1 MNENMVVRP
10 VSPAPPESQG
20 NMKEVGPQALAPR
33 LAALLPACTGAAEFG
48 ARHRSSHSERAEDW
62 AAVADIPDPDV
73 RGGKIV
79 HALIAYELARY
90 VGLDPEPLD
99 MLHASAKAQKVI
111 DACVRRVTSVYRAE
125 QARGTHPVLL
135 PEYHVDCLAAW
146 ALEGICVGYCDC
158 AIVTDDTIYA
168 YEFKAGTG
176 PIHYAQALGQ
186 CKLYAL
192 GLLGEYGT
200 HSKIVLEVMKPGINF
215 DRGIETT
222 PEELTRWGEETM
234 VPLVHRVMQGERTFR
249 PGQHCNLCP
258 GRPLCRAWVTWLIAS
273 LDSRYE
279 SLATV
284 SPQQAPRL
292 DETEVAELLDL
303 TKDIEACQRP
313 MEEWAVGHIQRGG
326 TIPGFRLAHN
336 PGNLRFSDEVE
347 VRKILEAHGLWAQG
361 QKLRTPHEMRRA
373 IGDETY
379 QRLLSEYAVRSPGR
393 DVLRRDDTV
402 VGGLTQ

>member
-1 MNENMVVRP
+1 
-10 VSPAPPESQG
+10 
-20 NMKEVGPQALAPR
+20 
-33 LAALLPACTGAAEFG
+33 
-48 ARHRSSHSERAEDW
+48 
-62 AAVADIPDPDV
+62 
-73 RGGKIV
+73 
-79 HALIAYELARY
+79 
-90 VGLDPEPLD
+90 
-99 MLHASAKAQKVI
+99 
-111 DACVRRVTSVYRAE
+111 
-125 QARGTHPVLL
+125 
-135 PEYHVDCLAAW
+135 
-146 ALEGICVGYCDC
+146 
-158 AIVTDDTIYA
+158 
-168 YEFKAGTG
+168 
-176 PIHYAQALGQ
+176 
-186 CKLYAL
+186 
-192 GLLGEYGT
+192 
-200 HSKIVLEVMKPGINF
+200 MKPGINF
-215 DRGIETT
+215 DRRVEMTS
-222 PEELTRWGEETM
+222 EELTRWGEETM

>member
-73 RGGKIV
+73 RGGKVV

-99 MLHASAKAQKVI
+99 MLYASAKAQKVI
-111 DACVRRVTSVYRAE
+111 DACVRRVKSVYRAE

-158 AIVTDDTIYA
+158 AIVTDDTIYVIE
-168 YEFKAGTG
+168 YKAGTG
-176 PIHYAQALGQ
+176 PIHYTQVLNQCRLYGLGIIN
-186 CKLYAL
+186 
-192 GLLGEYGT
+192 EYGPRG
-200 HSKIVLEVMKPGINF
+200 KIVLEVMKPGINF
-215 DRGIETT
+215 DRRVEMTS
-222 PEELTRWGEETM
+222 EELTRWGEETM

-249 PGQHCNLCP
+249 PGLHCHLCP
-258 GRPLCRAWVTWLIAS
+258 GRPLCRAWIEQMITMLV
-273 LDSRYE
+273 SRYGRGV
-279 SLATV
+279 TV
-284 SPQQAPRL
+284 SPQQVPKL
-292 DETEVAELLDL
+292 SEQEVSELLGL
-303 TKDIEACQRP
+303 LGDIESCQRP
-313 MEEWAVGHIQRGG
+313 LEEWAVGHIQHGG
-326 TIPGFRLAHN
+326 TIPGYRLGHN
-336 PGNLRFSDEVE
+336 PGNLRFHDEAT
-347 VRKILEAHGLWAQG
+347 VREILEAHGLWERG
-361 QKLRTPHEMRRA
+361 LKLRTPREMRQA
-373 IGDETY
+373 IGDEAY
-379 QRLLSEYAVRSPGR
+379 QMVASYAVRSPGR

-402 VGGLTQ
+402 VGGPAQ

>member
-1 MNENMVVRP
+1 MKEMTVRP
-10 VSPAPPESQG
+10 VSPAQPESQG
-20 NMKEVGPQALAPR
+20 NNLGPQALAPR

-48 ARHRSSHSERAEDW
+48 ARYRSSHSERAEDW

-79 HALIAYELARY
+79 HALIAYELARF
-90 VGLDPEPLD
+90 VGLAPEPLD

-168 YEFKAGTG
+168 MEYKAGTG
-176 PIHYAQALGQ
+176 PIHYTQALGQ

-192 GLLGEYGT
+192 GLINEFGVRP
-200 HSKIVLEVMKPGINF
+200 KIILEVMKPGINF
-215 DRGIETT
+215 DRRVEMTS
-222 PEELTRWGEETM
+222 EELTRWGEETM

-402 VGGLTQ
+402 VGGPAQ